1 MKTKLLLTL
10 LPGVFFAQNT
20 ITDTVQN
27 KERKIEEVVLT
38 GFQKIEKS
46 KLTSSVGVVKMKSI
60 EQKATASV
68 DQMLQGKVAGVMI
81 TPASGTPGQIA
92 PVRVRGTA
100 SLSGSTDPLWVVD
113 GLSLIHI

>member
-46 KLTSSVGVVKMKSI
+46 KLTSSVGVVKMKAI
-60 EQKATASV
+60 EQKP
-68 DQMLQGKVAGVMI
+68 LLLWIKCYKVK
-81 TPASGTPGQIA
+81 
-92 PVRVRGTA
+92 
-100 SLSGSTDPLWVVD
+100 
-113 GLSLIHI
+113 